1 MIAEPIAVQMAAQST
16 HRHINDARRE
26 RAPRPRRATARVLQ
40 AIAIRLDP
48 ALVQQASLAERWR
61 TEREERSQWTTA
73 RRT

>member
-1 MIAEPIAVQMAAQST
+1 MLAEPIAVQMAAQST

-48 ALVQQASLAERWR
+48 ALVQKPRLA
-61 TEREERSQWTTA
+61 
-73 RRT
+73 

>member
-16 HRHINDARRE
+16 HRHIHDARRE

-48 ALVQQASLAERWR
+48 AVVHRPQLS
-61 TEREERSQWTTA
+61 
-73 RRT
+73 

>member
-16 HRHINDARRE
+16 HRHVNAARRE

-48 ALVQQASLAERWR
+48 AVVHKLQLS
-61 TEREERSQWTTA
+61 
-73 RRT
+73 

>member
-1 MIAEPIAVQMAAQST
+1 MAAQST

-48 ALVQQASLAERWR
+48 AVVR
-61 TEREERSQWTTA
+61 TPQVS
-73 RRT
+73 

>member
-16 HRHINDARRE
+16 HRHIHEATRE

-48 ALVQQASLAERWR
+48 AVVQKPQLS
-61 TEREERSQWTTA
+61 
-73 RRT
+73 

>member
-48 ALVQQASLAERWR
+48 AVAQKPQLS
-61 TEREERSQWTTA
+61 
-73 RRT
+73 

>member
-16 HRHINDARRE
+16 HRNINDAKRE

-48 ALVQQASLAERWR
+48 AMGQKPRLS
-61 TEREERSQWTTA
+61 
-73 RRT
+73 

>member
-48 ALVQQASLAERWR
+48 AVVR
-61 TEREERSQWTTA
+61 TPQVS
-73 RRT
+73 

>member
-16 HRHINDARRE
+16 HRHINDATRE

-48 ALVQQASLAERWR
+48 GV
-61 TEREERSQWTTA
+61 A
-73 RRT
+73 RKPQLG

>member
-26 RAPRPRRATARVLQ
+26 RAPRPRPRRATARVLQ

-48 ALVQQASLAERWR
+48 ALVQKPRLA
-61 TEREERSQWTTA
+61 
-73 RRT
+73 

>member
-1 MIAEPIAVQMAAQST
+1 MIAEPIAVQMAAPST

-48 ALVQQASLAERWR
+48 AVVRPPRLS
-61 TEREERSQWTTA
+61 
-73 RRT
+73 